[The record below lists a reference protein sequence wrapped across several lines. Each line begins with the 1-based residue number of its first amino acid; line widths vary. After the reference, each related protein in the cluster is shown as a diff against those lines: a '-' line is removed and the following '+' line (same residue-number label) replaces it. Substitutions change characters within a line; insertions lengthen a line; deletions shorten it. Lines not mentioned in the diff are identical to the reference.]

1 MFIPG
6 VVRGRFGQLPS
17 AVAIWARLCD
27 NVNPGPGMSP
37 GLPPIPGNG
46 LRGDMVFPVDLPEAG
61 SGVRGRERGSIGDS
75 IDRMGASRPEIFFSV
90 FVGFS
95 GGIITSQL
103 VVSV

>member
-1 MFIPG
+1 
-6 VVRGRFGQLPS
+6 
-17 AVAIWARLCD
+17 
-27 NVNPGPGMSP
+27 MSP

-103 VVSV
+103 VVSVWDKWNGNTVLALSGRKMSCFKKID